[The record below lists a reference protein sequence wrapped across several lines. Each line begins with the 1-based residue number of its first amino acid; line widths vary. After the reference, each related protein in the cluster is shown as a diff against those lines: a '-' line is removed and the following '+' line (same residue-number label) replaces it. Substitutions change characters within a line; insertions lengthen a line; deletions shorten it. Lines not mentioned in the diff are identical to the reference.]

1 VSEAHQLLVPTVI
14 EATDRG
20 ERAFDLYSRLLKDR
34 IVFLGTV
41 VEDDV
46 ANLLVAQ
53 LLHLESENTDR
64 DIALY
69 VNSPGGSAIAM
80 FAIYDAM
87 QYVKPDVATY
97 CVGQAASAAAVIL
110 AGGAPGKRF
119 ALSNARILLH
129 QPHGQLGGQS
139 TDMQIHAEEFLRQ
152 RRRMEEIVAEHTGQ
166 TVERIHADL
175 DRDFILTPEAA
186 RDYGVVDHVITG
198 RQLVPMPAAAPPPSN
213 GHSA

>member
-1 VSEAHQLLVPTVI
+1 MTGDRRTLIRNRRVASYHRANRRPTVTDPHQLLVPTVV

-53 LLHLESENTDR
+53 LLHLESENADR

-69 VNSPGGSAIAM
+69 VNSPGGSSIAM

-110 AGGAPGKRF
+110 AGGAPGKRV
-119 ALSNARILLH
+119 ALTNARILLH
-129 QPHGQLGGQS
+129 QPPGQLGGQS
-139 TDMQIHAEEFLRQ
+139 TDMQVHAEEFLRQ
-152 RRRMEEIVAEHTGQ
+152 RRRMGEVVGGHTGP
-166 TVERIHADL
+166 T
-175 DRDFILTPEAA
+175 
-186 RDYGVVDHVITG
+186 
-198 RQLVPMPAAAPPPSN
+198 AP
-213 GHSA
+213 